1 MSRTVFQNGRV
12 FDGERVLAANTVV
25 VVEDG
30 VIASVGELPPA
41 IADGSTNSDDTE
53 VVDLAGATLMP
64 GMTSGHFH
72 TTYHDVGG
80 NQLPFGLEK
89 PPGYQAYQAL
99 SNARLAL
106 AAGFT
111 SVVGASCAFD
121 IDASLAE
128 AIDAG
133 LVIGPRIR
141 PASRDLIATA
151 DSNDVIP
158 WWWESSALGVVRI
171 CDGPEEFRKATRD
184 EIKRGADIV
193 KVYVTGGHGVLT
205 PKHTISLA
213 PDELRAVVDAAH
225 GRNKRVRAHVAHR
238 QGILDC
244 VEAGVDIID
253 HADGL
258 DDECIE
264 AAVEAGTFILP
275 SLYLPL
281 KILELMGD
289 SPGANTLGFSTE
301 TGQDFGAMC
310 EVLGRAAAAGV
321 KLCVGDDFGASFTP
335 HGSYA
340 KELAVYTA
348 HAGIEPIEVLRWATC
363 NGAALYG
370 EPDRLGAIREGCLAD
385 LVVVNGDP
393 TSDIACLDG
402 GIRQVMRDGA
412 FVRFDS

>member
-1 MSRTVFQNGRV
+1 MSRTIFTNGTV
-12 FDGERVLAANTVV
+12 FDGTHVLSRGTAVV
-25 VVEDG
+25 VDDG
-30 VIASVGELPPA
+30 VIATVGPA
-41 IADGSTNSDDTE
+41 PAVGPDDD
-53 VVDLAGATLMP
+53 VVDLAGRTLLP

-80 NQLPFGLEK
+80 TQLPFGLEK
-89 PPGYQAYQAL
+89 PPAYQAYQAL
-99 SNARLAL
+99 ANARLAL

-111 SVVGASCAFD
+111 SIVGASCAFD
-121 IDASLAE
+121 VDASLA
-128 AIDAG
+128 AAVRAG
-133 LVIGPRIR
+133 LVVGPRVR

-151 DSNDVIP
+151 DSNDVVP
-158 WWWESSALGVVRI
+158 WWWEASGMGVVRI

-184 EIKRGADIV
+184 EIKRGAEII
-193 KVYVTGGHGVLT
+193 KVYVTGGHGVTT

-225 GRNKRVRAHVAHR
+225 GRNVRVRAHVAHKR
-238 QGILDC
+238 GILDC
-244 VEAGVDIID
+244 VAAGVDIID

-264 AAVEAGTFILP
+264 ALVDAGTFVLP

-289 SPGANTLGFSTE
+289 APGSNTLGFTTE
-301 TGQDFGAMC
+301 TGEDFGAMC
-310 EVLGRAAAAGV
+310 EVLGRASAAGV
-321 KLCVGDDFGASFTP
+321 RICVGDDYGATFTP

-348 HAGIEPIEVLRWATC
+348 HAGIAPIEVLRWATV

-370 EPDRLGAIREGCLAD
+370 APDRLGRIVEGYLAD
-385 LVVVNGDP
+385 LVVVDGDP
-393 TSDIACLDG
+393 TVDIACLDG
-402 GIRQVMRDGA
+402 GVVRVMRDGR
-412 FVRFDS
+412 FVSFA

>member
-1 MSRTVFQNGRV
+1 MGRTIFTNGTV
-12 FDGERVLAANTVV
+12 FDGERVLPAGTAVV
-25 VVEDG
+25 VDG
-30 VIASVGELPPA
+30 RVIARVGPA
-41 IADGSTNSDDTE
+41 AEVTADVTDDDD
-53 VVDLAGATLMP
+53 VIDLAGRTLMP

-89 PPGYQAYQAL
+89 PPAYQAYQGLA
-99 SNARLAL
+99 NARLAL

-111 SVVGASCAFD
+111 SIVGASCAFD
-121 IDASLAE
+121 VDASLAA
-128 AIDAG
+128 AIRDG
-133 LVIGPRIR
+133 LVVGPRIC

-158 WWWESSALGVVRI
+158 WWWEASGMGVVRI

-184 EIKRGADIV
+184 EIKRGARVI
-193 KVYVTGGHGVLT
+193 KVYVTGGHGVTT
-205 PKHTISLA
+205 PKHTVSLA

-225 GRNKRVRAHVAHR
+225 GRNVRVRAHVAHK

-244 VEAGVDIID
+244 VAAGVDILD

-264 AAVEAGTFILP
+264 AVVAAGTFVLP

-289 SPGANTLGFSTE
+289 APGADTLGFSTE

-310 EVLGRAAAAGV
+310 AVLGRAAAAGV
-321 KLCVGDDFGASFTP
+321 KLCVGDDFGATFTP

-348 HAGIEPIEVLRWATC
+348 HAGIAPVEVLRWATV
-363 NGAALYG
+363 NGAALFG
-370 EPDRLGAIREGCLAD
+370 EPDRLGRVAEGRLAD
-385 LVVVNGDP
+385 LVVVDGDP
-393 TSDIACLDG
+393 TVDIACLDG
-402 GIRQVMRDGA
+402 GIARVMRDGR
-412 FVRFDS
+412 FVVLD

>member
-1 MSRTVFQNGRV
+1 MARIIFTNGRI
-12 FDGERVLAANTVV
+12 FDGVATR
-25 VVEDG
+25 
-30 VIASVGELPPA
+30 PP
-41 IADGSTNSDDTE
+41 GTE
-53 VVDLAGATLMP
+53 VLVEGRGIAAVGPALTRAEGDEIVDLGGSTLMP

-80 NQLPFGLEK
+80 TQLPFGLEK
-89 PPGYQAYQAL
+89 PPAYQAYQAL
-99 SNARLAL
+99 ANARLAL

-121 IDASLAE
+121 VDASLAA
-128 AIDAG
+128 AIADG
-133 LVIGPRIR
+133 LVVGPRVR

-151 DSNDVIP
+151 DSNDVVP
-158 WWWESSALGVVRI
+158 WWWGASGMGVVRV
-171 CDGPEEFRKATRD
+171 CDGPDEFRRATRD
-184 EIKRGADIV
+184 EIKRGAQII
-193 KVYVTGGHGVLT
+193 KIYVTGGHGVTT
-205 PKHTISLA
+205 PKHTVSLA

-225 GRNKRVRAHVAHR
+225 GRNVRVRAHVATT

-244 VEAGVDIID
+244 IAAGVDIID

-264 AAVEAGTFILP
+264 AAVDAGTFVLP

-289 SPGANTLGFSTE
+289 APGSGTLGFTTE
-301 TGQDFGAMC
+301 TGQDFEAMC
-310 EVLGRAAAAGV
+310 AILGRAAAAGV
-321 KLCVGDDFGASFTP
+321 KLCVGDDFGATFTP

-348 HAGIEPIEVLRWATC
+348 HAGIEPAEVLRWATV

-370 EPDRLGAIREGCLAD
+370 EPDRLGRIEPGRWAD
-385 LVVVNGDP
+385 LVVVQGDP
-393 TSDIACLDG
+393 TTDIACLDG
-402 GIRQVMRDGA
+402 GVTHVLRDGA
-412 FVRFDS
+412 FVDFGR